1 MSKLI
6 KGTLLLMA
14 AALVTKV
21 LGFVHRII
29 LADMAGEEGVGL
41 YMMTFPALMLAI
53 TVTQLGLPIAISKYV
68 SEATAN
74 KNEQDVRKI
83 LSVSLWITG
92 SLALILTPC
101 LFFAAPFI
109 SSTLLNDERTLIPF
123 IAVLPIIPIAAF
135 SAVVRGYFMGRQQM
149 GVTAAGS
156 VIEQTIR
163 IVLLIAAV
171 GFLSSK
177 GAAYAAGGAML
188 AAVIG
193 ELCSLLFLL
202 FMFKIKKEKANVRSE
217 KTFIYTANKLLKIA
231 LPSAGSRFVGSV
243 AWFLEP
249 VIVMKC
255 LVFTGMTAT
264 AVTADY
270 GLLTGFILPVLL
282 LPSFITVSLS
292 MALVPSISEAKALSQ
307 ESAVMH
313 RITQALR
320 LSAVTGTLCCL
331 ILFLEGDT
339 ILQLLYGSDK
349 GLGLLKLMALLFI
362 FYYYQGPL
370 HAVLQAFEAA
380 GKAMVNSI
388 IGSVIKLT
396 AMAGFMIYLED
407 IKGAAIGLA
416 IGTAAVTF
424 LHFKTVKKLCHLPLP
439 IGQYAAILLVALCC
453 WLIHTGISSME
464 APVRIMIMIIIF
476 CFLAS
481 RVQLI
486 QREDWA
492 FFKVFKKN

>member
-14 AALVTKV
+14 AALVTKI

-29 LADMAGEEGVGL
+29 LADLAGEEGVGL
-41 YMMTFPALMLAI
+41 YMMTFPALVLAI
-53 TVTQLGLPIAISKYV
+53 TVTQIGLPIAISKYV

-74 KNEQDVRKI
+74 RNEREIRNI

-92 SLALILTPC
+92 TLAMILTPI
-101 LFFAAPFI
+101 LFFSAPYI
-109 SSTLLNDERTLIPF
+109 STSLLNDERTLIPF
-123 IAVLPIIPIAAF
+123 IAVLPVIPIAAF

-149 GVTAAGS
+149 GVTAVGS
-156 VIEQTIR
+156 VLEQAVR
-163 IVLLIAAV
+163 IVLLMAAI

-188 AAVIG
+188 AAVAG

-202 FMFKIKKEKANVRSE
+202 VMFKIRNQKNVKKADQSFR
-217 KTFIYTANKLLKIA
+217 YTAGKLLNIA
-231 LPSAGSRFVGSV
+231 LPSAGSRFAGSV

-255 LVFTGMTAT
+255 LVFTGMAAT

-292 MALVPSISEAKALSQ
+292 MALVPSISEARALSQ
-307 ESAVMH
+307 D
-313 RITQALR
+313 RIVLYRIKQALR

-331 ILFLEGDT
+331 LLFLEGKT
-339 ILQLLYGSDK
+339 ILVLLYGSDK
-349 GLGLLKLMALLFI
+349 GIELLKLMSLFFI

-380 GKAMVNSI
+380 GKAMLNSI
-388 IGSVIKLT
+388 TGSVIKLS
-396 AMAGFMIYLED
+396 AMAGLMLYLES
-407 IKGAAIGLA
+407 ITGAAIGLV

-424 LHFKTVKKLCHLPLP
+424 MHFHTVRKLCHMKLPV
-439 IGQYAAILLVALCC
+439 GQYAAICLVTACC
-453 WLIHTGISSME
+453 WLIHTGIATMD
-464 APVRIMIMIIIF
+464 APVRILIIIIIYM
-476 CFLAS
+476 FLAS

-486 QREDWA
+486 QREDWS
-492 FFKVFKKN
+492 FLNTFKKN

>member
-29 LADMAGEEGVGL
+29 LADMAGAEGVGL

-68 SEATAN
+68 SEAAAN
-74 KNEQDVRKI
+74 KNEQEIRKI

-92 SLALILTPC
+92 SLAVLLTPL
-101 LFFAAPFI
+101 LFFAAPYI
-109 SSTLLNDERTLIPF
+109 STVLLNDERTLIPF

-149 GVTAAGS
+149 GITAIGS
-156 VIEQTIR
+156 VLEQTIR
-163 IVLLIAAV
+163 ILLLVAAV

-177 GAAYAAGGAML
+177 GPAYAAGGAML

-202 FMFKIKKEKANVRSE
+202 VMFKTKKTKLRGRSE
-217 KTFIYTANKLLKIA
+217 NSFRETANQLLKIA
-231 LPSAGSRFVGSV
+231 LPSAGSRFVGSA

-249 VIVMKC
+249 IIVMKC
-255 LVFTGMTAT
+255 LVFTGMAAT
-264 AVTADY
+264 AVTAEY
-270 GLLTGFILPVLL
+270 GLLTGFVLPVLL

-292 MALVPSISEAKALSQ
+292 MALVPSISEARALSQ
-307 ESAVMH
+307 DRVVMY
-313 RITQALR
+313 RITQSLR

-331 ILFLEGDT
+331 ILFLEGET
-339 ILQLLYGSDK
+339 ILTLLYGSAE
-349 GLGLLKLMALLFI
+349 GLNLLKLMALFFI

-388 IGSVIKLT
+388 TGSIIKLLS
-396 AMAGFMIYLED
+396 MAGLMIYFED
-407 IKGAAIGLA
+407 ITGAAIGLA

-424 LHFKTVKKLCHLPLP
+424 LHFHSVRKMTRLSLP
-439 IGQYAAILLVALCC
+439 IGQYAAIALVSACC
-453 WLIHTGISSME
+453 WLIHTGILSMS
-464 APVRIMIMIIIF
+464 APVRILILILIF

-486 QREDWA
+486 QRDDWS
-492 FFKVFKKN
+492 FLKSFKKN